1 MKNLVALVVLSVG
14 LMSCAP
20 QVDYNVPGKVGP
32 QGPRGDSGPA
42 GGNCTVTRNAG
53 EAIITCPDGTTT
65 TISDGTDGTNGQ
77 NCTVVSMANGA
88 TISCPD
94 GTSTVILNG
103 TNGVDG
109 LPAPATAYSVTEVID
124 PCGPQAAF
132 DEVLL
137 KLANGQIMAHF
148 ASGANQFLS
157 LIGPGSYVTTDN
169 SACHFQVTPSMEVVW

>member
-1 MKNLVALVVLSVG
+1 MYKVISVLM
-14 LMSCAP
+14 LINIMACAP

-32 QGPRGDSGPA
+32 QGPA
-42 GGNCTVTRNAG
+42 GGNCTVARNAG
-53 EAIITCPDGTTT
+53 EATITCPDGTTT

-109 LPAPATAYSVTEVID
+109 LPAPATAYSVVEEIN
-124 PCGPQAAF
+124 P
-132 DEVLL
+132 
-137 KLANGQIMAHF
+137 
-148 ASGANQFLS
+148 
-157 LIGPGSYVTTDN
+157 
-169 SACHFQVTPSMEVVW
+169 